1 VPVTKPLLVLAASA
15 ALLVGLL
22 QSAQAAPTRGA
33 AKAPARGECGLP
45 TKRPLWIDFGDGSV
59 PFWELFAQP
68 GLVSAAANFRYPPQI
83 RARGGSTIYFDLN
96 FHRRLG
102 GPANPKPLDEVLDSA
117 NRLFFY
123 AAASSGCNRPWIA
136 LNELFGAS
144 LPTPWSETNAVY
156 RANVL
161 AFIKVLAEHGAHVF
175 LLVNSKPYTADEAGD
190 WWREVAKY
198 SDFVREVYFPA
209 PLINGQGPVL
219 GNRTLRQSFRD
230 GILDLTSI
238 GIPVTK
244 VGLFLGFQ
252 TERGNGGRE
261 GLAKLAWFR
270 TIKWQALAAKQVAS
284 ELHFPTIW
292 SWGWGEWGG
301 QSVDP
306 DKPAAACVYLWARDH
321 SLCDGPKAAGPG
333 FNSSMTEGQIDLPR
347 GVQCIVDGTRM
358 NDNSI
363 RRLVSI
369 TKDRQVA
376 YSALFARAVETAHA
390 TADDNDVV
398 ALERAVVAAHFHG
411 SSSAY
416 RAALAKAGANVAA
429 ARGILADE
437 LRQAEIESRI
447 KVSQPS
453 SAAISSFYD
462 EFGSL
467 PARQVGVK
475 TAPWWLGGKKAGLA
489 ISSVAPDQVFQVK
502 AGRWSN
508 VVSASGKWKVK
519 PLGPVAPLAAFPL
532 EKARPAIGAALRL
545 SSRTNAYQSWTAAKQ
560 RSALKQ
566 TVCRRDSLPSVG
578 AVDLTSY
585 LPFLAL

>member
-1 VPVTKPLLVLAASA
+1 MTKPLLVLSATA

-22 QSAQAAPTRGA
+22 QSAQAAPSRHA
-33 AKAPARGECGLP
+33 AKAPAKSECGLP

-83 RARGGSTIYFDLN
+83 RARGGNTIYFDLN

-102 GPANPKPLDEVLDSA
+102 SPAKPKPLDEVLESA

-123 AAASSGCNRPWIA
+123 AAASSGCDKPWIA

-144 LPTPWSETNAVY
+144 LATPWSATNTVY

-209 PLINGQGPVL
+209 PLISGQGPVL
-219 GNRTLRQSFRD
+219 GNRTMRNAFRD

-244 VGLFLGFQ
+244 MGLFLGFQ
-252 TERGNGGRE
+252 TEKGNGGRE
-261 GLAKLAWFR
+261 GLGKLAWFR
-270 TIKWQALAAKQVAS
+270 TIKWQALAAKQVAA

-321 SLCDGPKAAGPG
+321 SLCNGPKAAGSG
-333 FNSSMTEGQIDLPR
+333 FNTSMTEGQIDLPR
-347 GVQCIVDGTRM
+347 GVQCVVGGSPM
-358 NDNSI
+358 LDNAI
-363 RRLVSI
+363 RRLVAV
-369 TKDRQVA
+369 TNDRQVA
-376 YSALFARAVETAHA
+376 FSAVFARTVEGKYAAV
-390 TADDNDVV
+390 DDKDVL

-411 SSSAY
+411 SQAAY
-416 RAALAKAGANVAA
+416 RAALAKAGANVAL
-429 ARGILADE
+429 ARGILGDE
-437 LRQAEIESRI
+437 LRQAAIESRI

-453 SAAISSFYD
+453 ASAISSFYD

-467 PARQVGVK
+467 PARQVGAA
-475 TAPWWLGGKKAGLA
+475 TAPWWLGDRKAGLA

-502 AGRWSN
+502 VGRWST
-508 VVSASGKWKVK
+508 VVSASGQWKVK

-532 EKARPAIGAALRL
+532 SKARPAIGAALRQ
-545 SSRTNAYQSWTAAKQ
+545 SSRTSAYQSWTAAKQ

-566 TVCRRDSLPSVG
+566 TACRRDSLPSPG

-585 LPFLAL
+585 LSFLAL

>member
-1 VPVTKPLLVLAASA
+1 MTKPLLVLSATA

-22 QSAQAAPTRGA
+22 QSAQAAPSRHA
-33 AKAPARGECGLP
+33 AKAPAKSDCGLP

-83 RARGGSTIYFDLN
+83 RARGGNTIYFDLN

-102 GPANPKPLDEVLDSA
+102 SPAKPKPLDEVLESA

-123 AAASSGCNRPWIA
+123 AAASSGCDKPWIA

-144 LPTPWSETNAVY
+144 LPTPWSATNTVY

-209 PLINGQGPVL
+209 PLISGQGPVL
-219 GNRTLRQSFRD
+219 GNRTMRNAFRD

-244 VGLFLGFQ
+244 MGLFLGFQ
-252 TERGNGGRE
+252 TEKGNGGRE

-270 TIKWQALAAKQVAS
+270 TIKWQALAARQVAA

-321 SLCDGPKAAGPG
+321 SLCNGPKAAGAG
-333 FNSSMTEGQIDLPR
+333 FNTSMSEGQIDLPR
-347 GVQCIVDGTRM
+347 GVQCVVGGAPM
-358 NDNSI
+358 LDNAI
-363 RRLVSI
+363 RRLVAV
-369 TKDRQVA
+369 TNDRQVA
-376 YSALFARAVETAHA
+376 FSALFARTVESKYASA
-390 TADDNDVV
+390 ESSDVL
-398 ALERAVVAAHFHG
+398 AFERAVIAAHFKG
-411 SSSAY
+411 SKAAY
-416 RAALAKAGANVAA
+416 RAALARAGANVAV

-437 LRQAEIESRI
+437 LRQAAIESRI

-453 SAAISSFYD
+453 SSAIASFYD
-462 EFGSL
+462 EFGGL
-467 PARQVGVK
+467 PARQVSAAK
-475 TAPWWLGGKKAGLA
+475 APWWLGDRKAGLA

-502 AGRWSN
+502 VGRWSN
-508 VVSASGKWKVK
+508 VVSASGEWKVK

-532 EKARPAIGAALRL
+532 AKARPAIGAALRQ
-545 SSRTNAYQSWTAAKQ
+545 SSRTSAYQSWTAARQ

-566 TVCRRDSLPSVG
+566 TACRRDALPSPG